1 MDKLY
6 SLAMGFT
13 GCVLIAVVILFSGGF
28 KAMGI
33 PAPVVFAALG
43 TVALV
48 AFLSGNFIIFRER
61 VYNNTP
67 YGSIKAVAATIVVTL
82 VLAGMMWLVSGLF
95 HWLIVG

>member
-13 GCVLIAVVILFSGGF
+13 GCVLLAVIVLFSGGF

-33 PAPVVFAALG
+33 PAPMVFAALG
-43 TVALV
+43 LVALV
-48 AFLSGNFIIFRER
+48 AFLSGSFIIFRER

-67 YGSIKAVAATIVVTL
+67 YGSIKAVAATIVIIL
-82 VLAGMMWLVSGLF
+82 VLAGMMLSVAALF

>member
-6 SLAMGFT
+6 GLAIGFT
-13 GCVLIAVVILFSGGF
+13 GCVLLAVIVLFSGGF

-33 PAPVVFAALG
+33 PAPMVFAALG
-43 TVALV
+43 LVALV

-61 VYNNTP
+61 VYKNTP

-82 VLAGMMWLVSGLF
+82 VIAGMMWLVSSVF